1 MDSTQLL
8 INELTQRIAQAQ
20 IEAAGWKVRASIAEA
35 SLAELEETLADEDLG
50 ASHPEGD
57 EIVEDLL
64 ESYGGS
70 E

>member
-8 INELTQRIAQAQ
+8 INELTQRIAQAH

-35 SLAELEETLADEDLG
+35 SLADLEATLPDED
-50 ASHPEGD
+50 PEGD

-64 ESYGGS
+64 EKGYGGT